1 MTSQKVLKIASIFG
15 LLAVAIGAFGAHSL
29 SSFLI
34 ENNRVAPFET
44 AVRYHFY
51 HTIALLVVSVLLQNN
66 SSKHLNRAAILFS
79 IGILVFSGSLYI
91 LALSNFTFLGA
102 ITPLGGLCFMA
113 AWISLFFF
121 AKELK

>member
-34 ENNRVAPFET
+34 ENNREDTFEI

-66 SSKHLNRAAILFS
+66 SSKHLHRAAILFS

-102 ITPLGGLCFMA
+102 ITPLGGLCFMT
-113 AWISLFFF
+113 AWISMFFF